1 MSAEGRV
8 VTEWTPMRRAIARR
22 MSESKQR
29 VPHFY
34 ETAAVEMDAALAG
47 LAELNAGRAHGE
59 RLTVTAVLVHAL
71 AETLVEHPAFN
82 ALWEG
87 DDLIRRTAVNIG
99 VAIDVPDGLL
109 APALIGC
116 EGRDLESLAAGL
128 RDLVARTKAGKI
140 KAPEWAD
147 ATFTLSNLGMFE
159 IAQFTAIV
167 VPPQVAILAVGQ
179 TIPTPIVREGAV
191 VIRQVVQATL
201 SADHRAVD
209 GAAGARFLGTLKS
222 RLEKPSWITKGAQG
236 G

>member
-1 MSAEGRV
+1 VSTNGRV
-8 VTEWTPMRRAIARR
+8 PVPWTPMRRAIARR

-34 ETAAVEMDAALAG
+34 ETVVIEMDGILAG
-47 LAELNAGRAHGE
+47 LTELNADREPSE
-59 RLTVTAVLVHAL
+59 RVSLTAVLVHAV
-71 AETLVEHPAFN
+71 AGALVEHPSFN
-82 ALWEG
+82 AVWEG
-87 DDLIRRTAVNIG
+87 DDLIRRADVNIG
-99 VAIDVPDGLL
+99 VAIDVPEGLL

-116 EGRDLESLAAGL
+116 ESRDLESIGAGL

-167 VPPQVAILAVGQ
+167 VPPQVAILAVGRS
-179 TIPTPIVREGAV
+179 TPATVVREGAV
-191 VIRQVVQATL
+191 QIRQLVQATL

-209 GAAGARFLGTLKS
+209 GAGGARFLMTLKS
-222 RLEKPSWITKGAQG
+222 RLEKPSWVPKAVHSG
-236 G
+236 

>member
-1 MSAEGRV
+1 VIDGRTPV
-8 VTEWTPMRRAIARR
+8 ELSPMRRTIARR

-34 ETAAVEMDAALAG
+34 ETVVIEMDGVLAG
-47 LAELNAGRAHGE
+47 LSEMNAARATSD
-59 RLTVTAVLVHAL
+59 RVTVTAVLVHAL

-82 ALWEG
+82 AVWEG
-87 DDLIRRTAVNIG
+87 DDLIRRADVNIG

-116 EGRDLESLAAGL
+116 ESRDLEAIAAGL

-140 KAPEWAD
+140 RAPEWAD

-179 TIPTPIVREGAV
+179 TMPAAV
-191 VIRQVVQATL
+191 VRDRAVVVRQVVQATL

-209 GAAGARFLGTLKS
+209 GAGGARFLGTLKA
-222 RLEKPSWITKGAQG
+222 RLENPGWIEKGGRG

>member
-1 MSAEGRV
+1 VIDGRTPV
-8 VTEWTPMRRAIARR
+8 ELSPMRRTIARR

-34 ETAAVEMDAALAG
+34 ETVLVEMDGVLAG
-47 LAELNAGRAHGE
+47 LAEMNAARATGE
-59 RLTVTAVLVHAL
+59 RVTVTAVLVHAL
-71 AETLVEHPAFN
+71 AGTLVEHPPFN
-82 ALWEG
+82 AVWEG
-87 DDLIRRTAVNIG
+87 DDLIRRADVNIG

-116 EGRDLESLAAGL
+116 ESRDLESIAAGL

-179 TIPTPIVREGAV
+179 TIPTAV
-191 VIRQVVQATL
+191 VRDGVIVIRHVVQATL

-209 GAAGARFLGTLKS
+209 GAAGARFLATLKAQ
-222 RLEKPSWITKGAQG
+222 LEKPGWIQKGAQSG
-236 G
+236 

>member
-1 MSAEGRV
+1 VIDGRTPV
-8 VTEWTPMRRAIARR
+8 ELSPMRRTIARR

-34 ETAAVEMDAALAG
+34 ETVVVEMDGVLAG
-47 LAELNAGRAHGE
+47 LAEMNAARATGE
-59 RLTVTAVLVHAL
+59 RVTVTAVLVHAL
-71 AETLVEHPAFN
+71 AQTLVEHPSFN
-82 ALWEG
+82 AIWEG
-87 DDLIRRTAVNIG
+87 DDLIRRAAVNIG
-99 VAIDVPDGLL
+99 VAIDVPEGLL
-109 APALIGC
+109 APALLGC
-116 EGRDLESLAAGL
+116 ESRDLESIAAGL

-179 TIPTPIVREGAV
+179 TIPAAVVRDGAV
-191 VIRQVVQATL
+191 VVRQVVQATL

-209 GAAGARFLGTLKS
+209 GAGAARFLGALKGH
-222 RLEKPSWITKGAQG
+222 LEKPGWIQKGAEG

>member
-1 MSAEGRV
+1 MIDGRTPV
-8 VTEWTPMRRAIARR
+8 QLSPMRRTIARR

-34 ETAAVEMDAALAG
+34 ETVVVEMDGVLAG
-47 LAELNAGRAHGE
+47 LAQMNTSRGTGE
-59 RLTVTAVLVHAL
+59 RVTVTAVLVHAL
-71 AETLVEHPAFN
+71 AETLVEHPSFN
-82 ALWEG
+82 AVWEG
-87 DDLIRRTAVNIG
+87 DDLIRRTDVNIG

-109 APALIGC
+109 APAVLGC
-116 EGRDLESLAAGL
+116 ESRDLESIAAGL

-167 VPPQVAILAVGQ
+167 VPPQVAILAVGKA
-179 TIPTPIVREGAV
+179 IPAPVVRDGAV
-191 VIRQVVQATL
+191 VVRQVVQATL

-209 GAAGARFLGTLKS
+209 GAGGARFLGTLKGH
-222 RLEKPSWITKGAQG
+222 LEKPGWTREGAQG

>member
-1 MSAEGRV
+1 VIDARRPVEL
-8 VTEWTPMRRAIARR
+8 TAMRRTIARR

-34 ETAAVEMDAALAG
+34 ETAVVEMDGVLAG
-47 LAELNAGRAHGE
+47 LTEANAARAPGE
-59 RLTVTAVLVHAL
+59 HVTLTAVLVHAL
-71 AETLVEHPAFN
+71 AATLVEHPSFN

-87 DDLIRRTAVNIG
+87 ENLILHSAVNIG
-99 VAIDVPDGLL
+99 VAIDVPDGLI

-116 EGRDLESLAAGL
+116 EGRSLESIGAGL

-140 KAPEWAD
+140 KATEWAD

-167 VPPQVAILAVGQ
+167 VPPQVAILAVGKV
-179 TIPTPIVREGAV
+179 TPAAVVRDGAV
-191 VIRQVVQATL
+191 VIRQVMQATL

-209 GAAGARFLGTLKS
+209 GAGGARFLGTFKGH
-222 RLEKPSWITKGAQG
+222 LEKPGWIRKGAQG

>member
-1 MSAEGRV
+1 VIDGRNPV
-8 VTEWTPMRRAIARR
+8 ELSPMRRTIARR

-34 ETAAVEMDAALAG
+34 ETAVVEMDGVLAG
-47 LAELNAGRAHGE
+47 LAKMNAAREQGGRV
-59 RLTVTAVLVHAL
+59 TVTAVLVHAL
-71 AETLVEHPAFN
+71 AQTLVEHPSFN
-82 ALWEG
+82 AVWEG
-87 DDLIRRTAVNIG
+87 DDLIRRTALNIG

-109 APALIGC
+109 APALLGC
-116 EGRDLESLAAGL
+116 ESRDLESIAAGL

-179 TIPTPIVREGAV
+179 TIPAAVVRDGAV
-191 VIRQVVQATL
+191 VVRQVVQATL

-209 GAAGARFLGTLKS
+209 GAGAARFLGALKGH
-222 RLEKPSWITKGAQG
+222 LEKPGWIQKGAEG

>member
-1 MSAEGRV
+1 MIDGRTPV
-8 VTEWTPMRRAIARR
+8 ELSPMRRTIARR

-34 ETAAVEMDAALAG
+34 ETVVVEMDSVLAG
-47 LAELNAGRAHGE
+47 LSEINAARATGE
-59 RLTVTAVLVHAL
+59 RVTVTAVLVHAL
-71 AETLVEHPAFN
+71 AETLIEHTSFN
-82 ALWEG
+82 AIWQG
-87 DDLIRRTAVNIG
+87 DELVRRAAVNIG

-109 APALIGC
+109 APALLGC
-116 EGRDLESLAAGL
+116 EGRDLESVAAGL

-140 KAPEWAD
+140 RAPEWAD

-167 VPPQVAILAVGQ
+167 VPPQVAILAVGRA
-179 TIPTPIVREGAV
+179 IPAAVVRDGAV
-191 VIRQVVQATL
+191 VIRQVIQATL

-209 GAAGARFLGTLKS
+209 GVGAARFLGTLKGH
-222 RLEKPSWITKGAQG
+222 LENPGWIQKGAQG

>member
-1 MSAEGRV
+1 MIDGR
-8 VTEWTPMRRAIARR
+8 TPVELSPIRRTIARR

-34 ETAAVEMDAALAG
+34 ETAIVEMDGVLAG
-47 LAELNAGRAHGE
+47 LAEMNAAREQGE
-59 RLTVTAVLVHAL
+59 RVTITAVLVHAL

-82 ALWEG
+82 AVWEG

-99 VAIDVPDGLL
+99 VAIDVPDGLI
-109 APALIGC
+109 APALLGC
-116 EGRDLESLAAGL
+116 ESRDLESIAVGL
-128 RDLVARTKAGKI
+128 HDLVARTKAGKI

-167 VPPQVAILAVGQ
+167 VPPQVAILAVGK
-179 TIPTPIVREGAV
+179 TIAMPVVRDGAV
-191 VIRQVVQATL
+191 VVRQVVQATL

-209 GAAGARFLGTLKS
+209 GAGGARFLGTLKAH
-222 RLEKPSWITKGAQG
+222 LEEPGWIQKGAQG